1 MEEAASSNLARST
14 IPVLTSTVRTT
25 EWQIPKYFQVA
36 PDGVGKEEERS
47 AQDQRKVKAAY
58 LSVGSNTSL
67 LLSKLVVGISMSSV
81 AVFSEAVH
89 SGIDLLAALLA
100 TFAVRAAARPPD
112 RDHAYGH
119 GKFENVSGTIEA
131 VLILVAAAFI
141 VYESG
146 RRLVSME
153 EISMP
158 LLGVAVMA
166 VSAVVNWAVSAY
178 LFRVARETDSVAL
191 EADALHLR
199 TDVWTSL
206 GVMIGM
212 AVIYFTDWYWV
223 DPVMAIAVAVMIGR
237 AAYRL
242 TRRTLGDLVDAPLP
256 PEEQEVI
263 SVILREHVGMHI
275 GWDSV
280 RTRRAG
286 SDRHIDLHLHFPP
299 SMPLAEAHDI
309 AHHIEEDI
317 EAALPRS
324 IVLIHLEPCVGDC
337 PDCPEEECE
346 DRDEGRQPS
355 RV

>member
-14 IPVLTSTVRTT
+14 IPVLAITVRTT

-36 PDGVGKEEERS
+36 PVDVGKEEERV
-47 AQDQRKVKAAY
+47 AQDRRKVNAAY
-58 LSVGSNTSL
+58 LSVGSNTGL
-67 LLSKLVVGISMSSV
+67 LLSKLVVAISMSSV
-81 AVFSEAVH
+81 AVMSEAVH

-131 VLILVAAAFI
+131 ILILVAAVII

-146 RRLVSME
+146 RRLASME

-158 LLGVAVMA
+158 LMGVAVMA
-166 VSAVVNWAVSAY
+166 VSACVNWVVSAY
-178 LFRVARETDSVAL
+178 LFRVAQETDSVAL

-206 GVMIGM
+206 GVMVAM
-212 AVIYFTDWYWV
+212 AVIYFTDWNWV
-223 DPVMAIAVAVMIGR
+223 DPAVAIAVAVMIAW

-242 TRRTLGDLVDAPLP
+242 TRRTLSDLVDAPLP
-256 PEEQEVI
+256 DEDQEVI
-263 SVILREHVGMHI
+263 RGILREHVGMHI
-275 GWDSV
+275 GWDSI

-299 SMPLAEAHDI
+299 SMPVAEAHDI

-324 IVLIHLEPCVGDC
+324 LVLIHLEPCVWDC
-337 PDCPEEECE
+337 PDCPDEDCE
-346 DRDEGRQPS
+346 DRDEAGMTS
-355 RV
+355 ME